1 MQMLKGFG
9 QLLLSVKNFV
19 INKLTWKRKGSIN
32 KSATLLIWD
41 VVDGPFYIDELEKAE
56 VDLDGDISEG
66 YNYMV
71 VLKIE
76 EDGVVKQINFWYQ
89 TEEEVMCLVNYFKSN
104 IQPLEVDE

>member
-32 KSATLLIWD
+32 KSATFLIWD
-41 VVDGPFYIDELEKAE
+41 VVDGPFYIDELEK
-56 VDLDGDISEG
+56 VGILDYDIGEG

-76 EDGVVKQINFWYQ
+76 EDGVVKQINSWYQ
-89 TEEEVMCLVNYFKSN
+89 TEEEVMYLVNYFKSN
-104 IQPLEVDE
+104 IQPLEVNE